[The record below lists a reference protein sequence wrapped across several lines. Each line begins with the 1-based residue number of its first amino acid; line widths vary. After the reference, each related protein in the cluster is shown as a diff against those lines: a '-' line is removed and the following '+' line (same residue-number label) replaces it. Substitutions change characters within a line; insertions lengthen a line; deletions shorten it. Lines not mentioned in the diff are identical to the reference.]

1 MENPYQFNFAS
12 PAKWGDFATYG
23 GFNRTTGE
31 MTDSPLATPA
41 KGVPPPESMSD
52 VFKQAIAP
60 AMQKY
65 TNISNAATQLGQG
78 NVIQAY
84 NAYNAPPPAQT
95 QQPVQ
100 DNANDDYQLHK
111 QIGR

>member
-41 KGVPPPESMSD
+41 KGVPPPE
-52 VFKQAIAP
+52 
-60 AMQKY
+60 
-65 TNISNAATQLGQG
+65 
-78 NVIQAY
+78 
-84 NAYNAPPPAQT
+84 
-95 QQPVQ
+95 
-100 DNANDDYQLHK
+100 
-111 QIGR
+111 